1 MASSLRI
8 VNMNRREIQLD
19 NGYIGTLGAGWMVAA
34 VFTNDGH
41 ADMRTVACHGPDN
54 GNTLVAI
61 NRGNN

>member
-1 MASSLRI
+1 
-8 VNMNRREIQLD
+8 MNRREIQLD